1 MIYRRSTKISNY
13 TVISNT
19 TLRDPAIKPESLGV
33 LSYLLSHREDW
44 QVTNKALSTHF
55 GISTGRVSKITQDL
69 ASHGYLR
76 RDNTSNSDGKIVR
89 WDWIVF
95 DEPHPENPDLENPDL
110 ENPDLE
116 NAIQRSTIYTEEH
129 ITSKCSWKDDL
140 NAAKPEAVSQAAW
153 DKWWNYKSP
162 KRKPAQR
169 VLANGLLRFEA
180 LVKDGHTD
188 FDPVIDMAIAN
199 GWQSVP
205 DPDWNQIKQL
215 KKSSWDISILAMVP

>member
-1 MIYRRSTKISNY
+1 MIYRRSKKISNY
-13 TVISNT
+13 TVISNE
-19 TLRDPAIKPESLGV
+19 TLRDSKIKPESLGV

-55 GISTGRVSKITQDL
+55 GISTGRVSKITEDL
-69 ASHGYLR
+69 AAHGYLR

-95 DEPHPENPDLENPDL
+95 DEPHLENPDL

-116 NAIQRSTIYTEEH
+116 NATQRSTIYTEEH
-129 ITSKCSWKDDL
+129 ITSKRSWKDDL
-140 NAAKPEAVSQAAW
+140 NAAKPEAVSQSAW
-153 DKWWNYKSP
+153 DKWWDYKSP

-180 LVKDGHTD
+180 LVKDGHTE
-188 FDPVIDMAIAN
+188 FDPIIDMAIAN
-199 GWQSVP
+199 GWQTVP
-205 DPDWNQIKQL
+205 DSEWKQIKQL
-215 KKSSWDISILAMVP
+215 KRRVWDISILAMVP